1 MSPSYRSSRKKLTS
15 AESGQAAVELAI
27 IVTLLSIL
35 ICAAIDFGRA
45 LNYMQIIAELTRQG
59 SMLASRGEP
68 LNNAVQD
75 VDNDSA
81 GLDLS
86 AASTKGEV
94 IITEVT
100 NQNGTYT
107 ITDQSSQG
115 GLGASSKVGSGIGAV
130 AKVPAAI
137 SGDLQVG
144 QTIFVTEIFYTFQPF
159 TPIGAMT
166 NNAVSLPS
174 TLYDSAYF

>member
-1 MSPSYRSSRKKLTS
+1 MSSSYRAARKKLTS
-15 AESGQAAVELAI
+15 AESGQAAVELAM

-68 LNNAVQD
+68 LANAVKD
-75 VDNDSA
+75 VGTGSS

-86 AASTKGEV
+86 AGSTKGEV
-94 IITEVT
+94 IITQVT
-100 NQNGTYT
+100 NVNGTYT

-115 GLGASSKVGSGIGAV
+115 SLGAASKVGSGVGAT
-130 AKVPAAI
+130 ATVP
-137 SGDLQVG
+137 S
-144 QTIFVTEIFYTFQPF
+144 
-159 TPIGAMT
+159 
-166 NNAVSLPS
+166 S
-174 TLYDSAYF
+174 